1 MTAVERRL
9 FGTDGVR
16 GVANEDITAEMA
28 FDLARAAGDGNTG
41 TVAIGRDTRRSS
53 PMLASAM
60 AAGFNSVGMDVLDL
74 AVIPVGGVSRL
85 VRDRRA
91 AYGVMVSASHN
102 PAQDNGIKFF
112 DPAGTKLSDQDEAA
126 IEARFFEG
134 GPWPQRSGAGV
145 GDQRRMPDRVGRYVD
160 LITES
165 IEIPLSGVDFVVDT
179 ANGAA
184 YRAAPEL
191 FARLD
196 ATARFVNTEPDG
208 MNINRECGAMHPEN
222 LAAVAAG
229 AVGLAFDGDADR
241 LIAVDEDGEIV
252 DGDVLMAIFAKWLHD
267 RGELMNDTVVVT
279 VMTNLGFRKA
289 MEELDINV
297 IETAVGDRYVLE
309 AMQATGAVIGGEQSG
324 HIILED
330 RATGDGLRSVIRL
343 MEVMGSTGKPLRELR
358 TVMTKYPQV
367 LTNVRVASKAFE
379 DSEAVTAAIRAGESE
394 LAGRGRLLVR
404 PSGTESLIRV
414 MVEAPTKPEATEV
427 AGAVAQVVESELG

>member
-267 RGELMNDTVVVT
+267 RGELVNDAVVVT

>member
-1 MTAVERRL
+1 MTEVERRL

-126 IEARFFEG
+126 IETRFFEG

-145 GDQRRMPDRVGRYVD
+145 GTQRRMPDRVGRYVD

-165 IEIPLSGVDFVVDT
+165 IEIPLSGIDFVVDT

-222 LAAVAAG
+222 LAAVAVG

-309 AMQATGAVIGGEQSG
+309 TMQATGAVIGGEQSG

-358 TVMTKYPQV
+358 TVMTEYPQV

-379 DSEAVTAAIRAGESE
+379 DSEAVTAAIRAGENE

-404 PSGTESLIRV
+404 PSGTEPLIRV
-414 MVEAPTKPEATEV
+414 MVEAPTKPEAAEV
-427 AGAVAQVVESELG
+427 AGAVAQVVEAELG

>member
-1 MTAVERRL
+1 MTEVERRL

-126 IEARFFEG
+126 IETRFFEG

-145 GDQRRMPDRVGRYVD
+145 GTQRRMPDRVGRYVD

-165 IEIPLSGVDFVVDT
+165 IEIPLSGIDFVVDT

-222 LAAVAAG
+222 LAAVAVG

-309 AMQATGAVIGGEQSG
+309 TMQATGAVIGGEQSG

-343 MEVMGSTGKPLRELR
+343 MEVMSSTGKPLRELR
-358 TVMTKYPQV
+358 TVMTEYPQV

-379 DSEAVTAAIRAGESE
+379 DSEAVTAAIRAGENE

-404 PSGTESLIRV
+404 PSGTEPLIRV
-414 MVEAPTKPEATEV
+414 MVEAPTKPEAAEV
-427 AGAVAQVVESELG
+427 AGAVAQVVEAELG

>member
-1 MTAVERRL
+1 MTEVERRL

-16 GVANEDITAEMA
+16 GVANDDITAELA
-28 FDLARAAGDGNTG
+28 FDLARAAGVGSDG
-41 TVAIGRDTRRSS
+41 TVVIGRDTRRSS

-85 VRDRRA
+85 VRDNRA
-91 AYGVMVSASHN
+91 GYGVMISASHN
-102 PAQDNGIKFF
+102 PAEDNGIKFF
-112 DPAGTKLSDQDEAA
+112 DPDGTKLSDEDEVA

-134 GPWPQRSGAGV
+134 GPWPQQSGTGV
-145 GDQRRMPDRVGRYVD
+145 GSQVRMPDRIGRYID
-160 LITES
+160 LITEPV
-165 IEIPLSGVDFVVDT
+165 ELPMGGLDFVVDA

-196 ATARFVNTEPDG
+196 ATARFINTEPDG
-208 MNINRECGAMHPEN
+208 MNINKECGAMYPEN

-252 DGDVLMAIFAKWLHD
+252 DGDVLMAIFAKWMHD
-267 RGELMNDTVVVT
+267 RDELMNDTVVVT
-279 VMTNLGFRKA
+279 VMTNLGFRIA
-289 MEELDINV
+289 MEELGITV

-309 AMQATGAVIGGEQSG
+309 AMQASGAVVGGEQSG

-330 RATGDGLRSVIRL
+330 RATGDGLRSAVRL
-343 MEVMGSTGKPLRELR
+343 MEVMASTGKQLRELR
-358 TVMTKYPQV
+358 AVMTQYPQV
-367 LTNVRVASKAFE
+367 LTNVRVASKDFE
-379 DSEAVTAAIRAGESE
+379 NSDAITDAIRAGDLD
-394 LAGRGRLLVR
+394 LAGRGRILVR
-404 PSGTESLIRV
+404 PSGTEPLIRV
-414 MVEAPTKPEATEV
+414 MVEAPTQQEAN
-427 AGAVAQVVESELG
+427 AVADAVAEVVESELG